1 MIARELVKRYQ
12 GYQVIYTGWEIT
24 QKAPF
29 YGLSKIEPKD
39 YERSEVVD
47 YEVIDKPHEIVSLG
61 FPLGKGGSVEKVK
74 GTLWVQI
81 K

>member
-1 MIARELVKRYQ
+1 MIAKELVKKYQ

-24 QKAPF
+24 RKAPF

-39 YERSEVVD
+39 YGRSEVVD
-47 YEVIDKPHEIVSLG
+47 YEVIDKPYKIVSLG
-61 FPLGKGGSVEKVK
+61 FPLGKGGSVEEVK